1 MKRIIDLILT
11 ILILVFL
18 TACKPVADE
27 PKCSLAQPPS
37 PTQAMETPEATQA
50 SPSGELTIGLFYEI
64 FDDWEYYWNYH
75 QMIHPNALVNA
86 LNTVTHNRNGEYII
100 DPYVVKS
107 VDTSLDAEGN
117 KTFTF
122 EIWDDLKWSNG
133 DPIRAEHFV
142 ASFLFFNSH
151 VIRTGISGI
160 DSYLAGY
167 SQYKDGESDVF
178 EGVRLLDEHV
188 FSLTVPAKYLPYY
201 HELKYVGAAPLSI
214 DMWLGDDYEIKD
226 DGEGAYIALNGEP
239 AFSGVVLPSPTPI
252 VDTYE
257 DDMEAEST
265 EQPALTAE
273 PADDGLSPKIR
284 ALLARVEE
292 ARHIGAGR
300 ITAGP
305 YMIEEFDP
313 NYCVLTVNPYYKGNF
328 EGQKPNIKNIVFKN
342 IGDDGYINIKNS
354 INAGKIDLLIKV
366 FSDMEIETN
375 LINSAIS
382 GELNYKSYN
391 RSGMGK
397 LQLQC
402 DFGPTQFVKVRQA
415 LACLIDRNAYKNEFC
430 GHGVIFNAPYCDD
443 MWMYAQNREEL
454 ETRLD
459 DYAFD
464 YDRAVGLLE
473 SDGWVLD
480 EKGKEYPGEG
490 IRYKEVTKQEAGNY
504 EHNIKLKDGR
514 ILMPLI
520 IERADTSSCMVRD
533 YLYEYIHTNE
543 WIESAGMKINAVHMD
558 FSETLN
564 YMYRDESV
572 DKKYGI
578 PKFGLY
584 NLAMSY
590 SMLYDFSYEYATEDR
605 KGNDNYIFDEQLSK
619 LAYDMVY
626 SVEPGDRERFSDIW
640 VEFIVRWNELLPDI
654 PMYSNTYYDIHSSR
668 LKDYDVN
675 TFWDWS
681 DQLLYCTVDEQ
692 YMIGKNI
699 L

>member
-1 MKRIIDLILT
+1 MKRIIGLISI
-11 ILILVFL
+11 ILITVFS
-18 TACKPVADE
+18 TACRPATNGPE
-27 PKCSLAQPPS
+27 SSIAQPPS
-37 PTQAMETPEATQA
+37 SQAAETPKATQA
-50 SPSGELTIGLFYEI
+50 PPSGELTIGLFYEI
-64 FDDWEYYWNYH
+64 YNDWEYYWNYH

-86 LNTVTHNRNGEYII
+86 LNTVTHNRSGEYII

-107 VDTSLDAEGN
+107 MDTSLDDEGN

-133 DPIRAEHFV
+133 EPIRAEHFV

-151 VIRTGISGI
+151 VIKTDINVI
-160 DSYLAGY
+160 YSYLIGY
-167 SQYKDGESDVF
+167 SQYKNGESDVF
-178 EGVRLLDEHV
+178 EGIRLLDNYI
-188 FSLTVPAKYLPYY
+188 FSLTVSSEYLPYY
-201 HELKYVGAAPLSI
+201 HELKYVDAAPLSI
-214 DMWLGDDYEIKD
+214 DMWLGKDYEIKD
-226 DGEGAYIALNGEP
+226 DGEGAYIALNGKP

-252 VDTYE
+252 DDTYE
-257 DDMEAEST
+257 DDMGTETT
-265 EQPALTAE
+265 EQPELTEE
-273 PADDGLSPKIR
+273 PADDGLSPEMRK
-284 ALLARVEE
+284 LLARVEE
-292 ARHIGAGR
+292 ARHMGAGR

-305 YMIEEFDP
+305 YMVEEFDS
-313 NYCVLTVNPYYKGNF
+313 NNCILSVNPYYKGNF
-328 EGQKPNIKNIVFKN
+328 EGQKPNIKTIIFKN
-342 IGDDGYINIKNS
+342 IRDDNYINIKNL
-354 INAGKIDLLIKV
+354 INVGKIDLLIKV
-366 FSDMEIETN
+366 FSEMEDETN

-430 GHGVIFNAPYCDD
+430 GYGVIFNAPYCDD
-443 MWMYAQNREEL
+443 MWMYAENREEL
-454 ETRLD
+454 EARLD

-464 YDRAVGLLE
+464 YDRAVRLLE

-480 EKGKEYPGEG
+480 EKGKEYAGNG

-520 IERADTSSCMVRD
+520 IERAATSSSVFSD
-533 YLYEYIHTNE
+533 YLFSYIDTNE
-543 WIESAGMKINAVHMD
+543 LIESAGIKINAVHID
-558 FSETLN
+558 FGEVLN
-564 YMYRDESV
+564 YFYRDESA
-572 DKKYGI
+572 DAKYGV

-584 NLAMSY
+584 NFAMSY
-590 SMLYDFSYEYATEDR
+590 SMLYDLSYNYAIDDPR
-605 KGNDNYIFDEQLSK
+605 GNTNYIFDERLSK

-626 SVEPGDRERFSDIW
+626 SVEPGDRERFGDIW

-654 PMYSNTYYDIHSSR
+654 PLYSNTYYDIYNSR
-668 LKDYDVN
+668 INNYDVN

-681 DQLLYCTVDEQ
+681 DQLLYCTVDE
-692 YMIGKNI
+692 
-699 L
+699 

>member
-1 MKRIIDLILT
+1 MKRIIGLILT
-11 ILILVFL
+11 ILIIVFS
-18 TACKPVADE
+18 TACRPAIDE
-27 PKCSLAQPPS
+27 LKSSAGQPPS
-37 PTQAMETPEATQA
+37 PSKAVETPEATRTP
-50 SPSGELTIGLFYEI
+50 PSGELTIGLSYEI

-86 LNTVTHNRNGEYII
+86 LNTVVHNRTGEFII
-100 DPYVVKS
+100 DPSVVKS
-107 VDTSLDAEGN
+107 MDTSLDAEGN
-117 KTFTF
+117 KTFIF

-133 DPIRAEHFV
+133 EPIRAEHFV

-178 EGVRLLDEHV
+178 EGVRLLDEYI
-188 FSLTVPAKYLPYY
+188 FSLTVPAQYLPYY
-201 HELKYVGAAPLSI
+201 HELKYVNAAPLSI
-214 DMWLGDDYEIKD
+214 DMWLGEDYEIKD
-226 DGEGAYIALNGEP
+226 DGEGAYIALNGKP

-252 VDTYE
+252 VDNYE
-257 DDMEAEST
+257 DDMEEKDT
-265 EQPALTAE
+265 KQPELTQE
-273 PADDGLSPKIR
+273 PIDDGLSPEMR
-284 ALLARVEE
+284 ELLARVEE

-305 YMIEEFDP
+305 YMIEEYDT
-313 NYCVLTVNPYYKGNF
+313 NYCALTVNPYYKGNF

-342 IGDDGYINIKNS
+342 IRDDNYINIKNL
-354 INAGKIDLLIKV
+354 INVGKIDLLIKV
-366 FSDMEIETN
+366 FSEMEDETN

-382 GELNYKSYN
+382 GELNYKAYT

-415 LACLIDRNAYKNEFC
+415 LACLIDRNAYKDEMC

-454 ETRLD
+454 DTRLD
-459 DYAFD
+459 DYALD
-464 YDRAVGLLE
+464 YDRAVGLLVE
-473 SDGWVLD
+473 DGWVLN
-480 EKGKEYPGEG
+480 EKGEEYPGEG
-490 IRYKEVTKQEAGNY
+490 IRYKEVTKKEAGNY

-520 IERADTSSCMVRD
+520 IERAATSSSVFSD
-533 YLYEYIHTNE
+533 YLFSYIDTNE
-543 WIESAGMKINAVHMD
+543 LIESAGIKINAVHMD
-558 FSETLN
+558 FSEVLN
-564 YMYRDESV
+564 YLYRDESAG
-572 DKKYGI
+572 KKYGI

-584 NLAMSY
+584 SFGTSY
-590 SMLYDFSYEYATEDR
+590 SMIYDFSYDYATDDH

-668 LKDYDVN
+668 LRNYDVN

-681 DQLLYCTVDEQ
+681 DQLLYCTVDE
-692 YMIGKNI
+692 
-699 L
+699 